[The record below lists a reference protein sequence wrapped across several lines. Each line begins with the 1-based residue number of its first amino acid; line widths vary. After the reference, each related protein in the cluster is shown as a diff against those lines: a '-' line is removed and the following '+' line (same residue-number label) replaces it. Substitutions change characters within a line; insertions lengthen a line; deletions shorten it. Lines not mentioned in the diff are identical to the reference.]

1 VALNTTTQTYLWVI
15 RVLIDQG
22 KIPAS
27 ANKQKKRRGVISLKY
42 LNKL

>member
-1 VALNTTTQTYLWVI
+1 VALNTTKQTYLWVI

-27 ANKQKKRRGVISLKY
+27 ANKQKKDYTISLMAFYK
-42 LNKL
+42 